1 MGRVGPT
8 IVIKVAP
15 SRDLV
20 ASQESGH
27 ARCAG
32 IHFDKES
39 GSPSLSDAVD
49 ESASRSVDAGA

>member
-32 IHFDKES
+32 AI
-39 GSPSLSDAVD
+39 D
-49 ESASRSVDAGA
+49 ESSRSIDAGA